1 MAIFMGMEFGLNL
14 WPETYEDPYGNSNEA
29 IRIGDHVEFI
39 HALED
44 ANGGTLGLT
53 PCPSS

>member
-1 MAIFMGMEFGLNL
+1 MGMEFGLNL
-14 WPETYEDPYGNSNEA
+14 WPGIYEDPYGNSNEA